1 MYMKVSQ
8 SIALIFLAGLVGLSL
23 GGRIHAQNPANGA
36 NTSATAPPLPKDVYP
51 ESHDRLPLLK
61 RNDLD
66 DYGKSVY
73 DELSVLGG
81 NPAPLRLYSPKLAK
95 PMAEAHHY
103 LKYESGLG
111 ERLTE
116 IAVLTTA
123 RELDNQYEWT
133 QWEIHARKTGDSRS
147 VEGDVIDVIK
157 YEKPVTGLAEKDAA
171 VITYGRELFGQRKVS
186 SETFAKVLHLF
197 GPRGTVDLTELMA
210 LYSATGAELNAFDMQ
225 LQPGQKPM
233 LPARGASA
241 NCLNR

>member
-1 MYMKVSQ
+1 
-8 SIALIFLAGLVGLSL
+8 
-23 GGRIHAQNPANGA
+23 
-36 NTSATAPPLPKDVYP
+36 
-51 ESHDRLPLLK
+51 
-61 RNDLD
+61 
-66 DYGKSVY
+66 
-73 DELSVLGG
+73 
-81 NPAPLRLYSPKLAK
+81 
-95 PMAEAHHY
+95 MAEAHHY

-233 LPARGASA
+233 LPARSASA